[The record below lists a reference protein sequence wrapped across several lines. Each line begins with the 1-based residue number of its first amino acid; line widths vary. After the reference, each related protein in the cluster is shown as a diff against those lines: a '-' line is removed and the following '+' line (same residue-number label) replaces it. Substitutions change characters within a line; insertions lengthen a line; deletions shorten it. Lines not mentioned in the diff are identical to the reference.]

1 MKLLI
6 SGKDQKLD
14 RNHPH
19 LDSRAH
25 VVLTASHIVLFAL
38 AALVLSAGRLT
49 AQNRSTGEIR
59 GTVVD
64 QSGAVIPDVEVTATN
79 TATGIETR
87 VKTDSS
93 GVYELSFLV
102 PGPYSMTFN
111 KSGFKTFVRSGIAL
125 EVQVITVNASLSLG
139 SVAQE
144 INVSAEVQLVET
156 ETSKKSTTLD
166 VSTVEELPSVG
177 ASWYNFTALMPGV
190 SGGGGQNASGE
201 GVSVNGAPSYQEVW
215 MMNGANA
222 SQPQSQNAIGWTANQ
237 QDIEEISFD
246 THNFSAQ
253 YGMGTAIFNIIAK
266 GGTNSFHGSVFEF
279 DQNDAF
285 SARNFFASGVQPLRW
300 NDYGF
305 NVGGPVKRNKAFF
318 FVNYERVPSIT
329 YPIAFDTY
337 PTPAM
342 RQGDFSATG
351 LPPIYDPRT
360 TALVNGQFNRQ
371 AFSSNQIPSG
381 EIDPVAGKILQYM
394 PLPNQP
400 GLVNN
405 YYFPTRQDIHTY
417 FLTTKEDFDLT
428 PSNRIEV
435 VYKITSSPFTRYA
448 PTSPVGNST
457 RFGENSSAQV
467 TDSWSIR
474 PTLVN
479 EFHIGVVRAGQGW
492 HDGDLGKGYPALL
505 GLPNLTENAFPN
517 MTISGTIPTSIGTGT
532 NAIMGQ
538 LGLTPADTVT
548 WVKGKHILKLGGE
561 VFKWQTNVAW
571 PNIDPGDFA
580 FSGIY
585 SRNPSDPTSTGI
597 GLADFM
603 LGLPQTWYVNDPTT
617 PGGRMWSV
625 QLFGQDDFKLKP
637 NLTLNIG
644 LRWGTQPGWSDNQGR
659 QADFDPT
666 LLNPATNTPG
676 AILYQGQLGR
686 KAPQA
691 TAYDLFAP
699 RIGFAWSPK
708 NALSI
713 RGAYGLFYMQEGA
726 DTYGNQL
733 GIGWAIQG
741 YDTSPDLISPIFTLS
756 QGPPSPIHPTPAS
769 RTPALLN
776 GQSITYIPY
785 HTPVPYLEEWQF
797 DIQHQLR
804 GGVMVDVGYVGS
816 YGVHLT
822 LNRDIDTLPQNLI
835 SQINTGA
842 NLQLLRPYPQY
853 YGIMSTQ
860 DGGVS
865 NYNSLQVSAQKR
877 FSYGL
882 QFIANYTWS
891 KTMDM
896 DTGSG
901 WSGPMAEGD
910 VWQDNYNLRSNYG
923 LSLLDMPQ
931 VFNGDFIYQLPAGR
945 GRRFLNQGGVL
956 NGFLGG
962 WQLSSLWQVHSG
974 IPFTPIVGTANLS
987 GSLGQYWYP
996 NRVGN
1001 AAVSHPNV
1009 QEWFNPNA
1017 FAVPDAGTFGNSG
1030 RDVLFGP
1037 PWKEM
1042 DISLAK
1048 HFAISKLGE
1057 AGDLEIKAD
1066 AFDAF
1071 NHANFGQPNPN
1082 IGTPG
1087 AGVITSANFNNGN
1100 YPTPLGRTIQ
1110 LGAKLSF

>member
-1 MKLLI
+1 MSILTRSDKAATAI
-6 SGKDQKLD
+6 
-14 RNHPH
+14 R
-19 LDSRAH
+19 
-25 VVLTASHIVLFAL
+25 VVLWAVAMLIISN
-38 AALVLSAGRLT
+38 GRMP
-49 AQNRSTGEIR
+49 AQNRSTAEIR
-59 GTVVD
+59 GTVSD
-64 QSGAVIPDVEVTATN
+64 PTGAVVPGVDVTATN
-79 TATGIETR
+79 TDTR
-87 VKTDSS
+87 VQTRAKSNSS
-93 GVYELSFLV
+93 GVYELTFLV
-102 PGPYSMTFN
+102 PGPYSVTFTH
-111 KSGFKTFVRSGIAL
+111 SGFTTFERTGIQL
-125 EVQVITVNASLSLG
+125 ELQVITVDATLAVG
-139 SVAQE
+139 SVSQA
-144 INVSAEVQLVET
+144 VTVRAAAPLVET

-166 VSTVEELPSVG
+166 ASTVQELPSVG

-253 YGMGTAIFNIIAK
+253 YGMGTAIFNLIAK
-266 GGTNSFHGSVFEF
+266 GGTNRFHGSVFEF
-279 DQNDAF
+279 DQNNAF

-305 NVGGPVKRNKAFF
+305 NVGGPIKRNKAFF

-329 YPIAFDTY
+329 YPIAIDTF
-337 PTPAM
+337 PTAAM
-342 RQGDFSATG
+342 RTGDFSAAG
-351 LPPIYDPRT
+351 LPTIYNPST
-360 TALVNGQFNRQ
+360 TATVGGQDVRQ
-371 AFSSNQIPSG
+371 SFAENIIPSQD
-381 EIDPVAGKILQYM
+381 IDPVAAKILQYM
-394 PLPNQP
+394 PLPNLP

-405 YYFPTRQDIHTY
+405 YYFPARQDIHTY

-428 PSNRIEV
+428 ANNRLEA

-448 PTSPVGNST
+448 PTSPIGDST
-457 RFGENSSAQV
+457 RFGENSSAQI
-467 TDSWSIR
+467 TDSWSIKS
-474 PTLVN
+474 TLVN
-479 EFHIGVVRAGQGW
+479 EFHVGMVRAGQGW

-517 MTISGTIPTSIGTGT
+517 MTVGGSIPTSIGTGT

-538 LGLTPADTVT
+538 LGLTPSDTLT

-561 VFKWQTNVAW
+561 FFRWQTNVAW

-585 SRNPSDPTSTGI
+585 TRNPSDPTSTGI
-597 GLADFM
+597 GLADFL
-603 LGLPQTWYVNDPTT
+603 LGLPQTWYVNDPPT

-644 LRWGTQPGWSDNQGR
+644 LRWGTQPGWSDNLGR
-659 QADFDPT
+659 QANFDPT
-666 LLNPATNTPG
+666 LLNPATNTLG
-676 AILYQGQLGR
+676 AVLYQGQLGR
-686 KAPQA
+686 GAPQA

-708 NALSI
+708 NAWSI

-733 GIGWAIQG
+733 GIGWATQG

-756 QGPPSPIHPTPAS
+756 QGPPSPIYPTAAT

-776 GQSITYIPY
+776 YQPITYIPY

-804 GGVMVDVGYVGS
+804 GGVMIDVGYVGS
-816 YGVHLT
+816 NGVHLS
-822 LNRDIDTLPQNLI
+822 LNRDIDTLPQSLM

-853 YGIMSTQ
+853 YGIMATE
-860 DGGVS
+860 DGGIS
-865 NYNSLQVSAQKR
+865 NYNSWQVSAQKR
-877 FSYGL
+877 FSAGL

-910 VWQDNYNLRSNYG
+910 VWQDSYNLRPNYG

-931 VFNGDFIYQLPAGR
+931 VFTGDFIYQLPVGY

-956 NGFLGG
+956 NGILGG
-962 WQLSSLWQVHSG
+962 WQLSSIWQLHSG

-987 GSLGQYWYP
+987 GSLGEYWYP
-996 NRVGN
+996 NRVGS
-1001 AAVSHPNV
+1001 ATVSNPNV
-1009 QEWFNPNA
+1009 QEWFNPAA
-1017 FAVPDAGTFGNSG
+1017 FAVPNAGTFGNSG

-1037 PWKEM
+1037 SWKEM
-1042 DISLAK
+1042 DISVAK
-1048 HFAISKLGE
+1048 HFGIHKLGE
-1057 AGDLEIKAD
+1057 GGDLEIKAD

-1071 NHANFGQPNPN
+1071 NNVNFGQPNPN

-1087 AGVITSANFNNGN
+1087 AGVITSANYNNGN